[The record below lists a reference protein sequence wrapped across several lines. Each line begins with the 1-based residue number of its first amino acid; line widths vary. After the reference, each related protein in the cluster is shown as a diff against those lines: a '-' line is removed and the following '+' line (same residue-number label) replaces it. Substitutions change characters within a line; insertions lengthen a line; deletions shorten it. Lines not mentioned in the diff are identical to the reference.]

1 MLQANGYRV
10 VPQLNLAA
18 DQIIHAW
25 RTAFVGDVHGLNAR
39 HIVEQLAGQVGQA
52 AIAAGVKID
61 LARIGFGIGHQL
73 R

>member
-1 MLQANGYRV
+1 MLQANGHRV
-10 VPQLNLAA
+10 VTELNLAA

-61 LARIGFGIGHQL
+61 FARIGFGIGHQL